1 MRAVETLKTA
11 KRAIGEA
18 KLHPLH
24 HFCGKLS
31 EREPRK
37 GIAPIE
43 GPK

>member
-1 MRAVETLKTA
+1 MRAVETLETA

-18 KLHPLH
+18 KLHSLH